1 MFDPTDCSADR
12 QRVGGEQPVP
22 EHWHEFID
30 AVRAARANHP
40 SVGKRAAIGPSNVR
54 SLGQYLPEAKSSGVT
69 FCGIVQ
75 RAQFFI
81 EDRWMYPP
89 EAHPTVPQQSQIC
102 T

>member
-1 MFDPTDCSADR
+1 MFEASGASIATLRNDNQVSFRNATEPNR
-12 QRVGGEQPVP
+12 
-22 EHWHEFID
+22 
-30 AVRAARANHP
+30 ARA
-40 SVGKRAAIGPSNVR
+40 VA
-54 SLGQYLPEAKSSGVT
+54 GQYLPEAKSSGVT